1 MNKIIL
7 FIIGL
12 AVSLSTFG
20 QTERKYSTYYYQRAS
35 LFEQL
40 PTSSDDILF
49 IGNSIT
55 DGGEWSELF
64 QNPHVKNRGI
74 SGDTTWGVYD
84 RISVLLKGKPAQ
96 IFLMIGINNVPQGE
110 SPNNIASDI
119 QQIIQKNKKRVTVH
133 RNLDT
138 KCITCYH
145 KIQHVSRTY
154 LPLARNP

>member
-64 QNPHVKNRGI
+64 QNPHVKI
-74 SGDTTWGVYD
+74 EE
-84 RISVLLKGKPAQ
+84 SVEILL
-96 IFLMIGINNVPQGE
+96 GE
-110 SPNNIASDI
+110 SMIESLSSL
-119 QQIIQKNKKRVTVH
+119 KES
-133 RNLDT
+133 L
-138 KCITCYH
+138 H
-145 KIQHVSRTY
+145 KSF
-154 LPLARNP
+154 

>member
-74 SGDTTWGVYD
+74 SGDTTWESM
-84 RISVLLKGKPAQ
+84 IESLSSLK
-96 IFLMIGINNVPQGE
+96 E
-110 SPNNIASDI
+110 S
-119 QQIIQKNKKRVTVH
+119 
-133 RNLDT
+133 L
-138 KCITCYH
+138 H
-145 KIQHVSRTY
+145 KSF
-154 LPLARNP
+154 

>member
-20 QTERKYSTYYYQRAS
+20 QTERKYSTYYYQRTS

-64 QNPHVKNRGI
+64 QDPHVKNRGI
-74 SGDTTWGVYD
+74 SGDTTWGT
-84 RISVLLKGKPAQ
+84 LLIP
-96 IFLMIGINNVPQGE
+96 
-110 SPNNIASDI
+110 
-119 QQIIQKNKKRVTVH
+119 IIR
-133 RNLDT
+133 
-138 KCITCYH
+138 
-145 KIQHVSRTY
+145 KICAGFPLRRTEI
-154 LPLARNP
+154 LS